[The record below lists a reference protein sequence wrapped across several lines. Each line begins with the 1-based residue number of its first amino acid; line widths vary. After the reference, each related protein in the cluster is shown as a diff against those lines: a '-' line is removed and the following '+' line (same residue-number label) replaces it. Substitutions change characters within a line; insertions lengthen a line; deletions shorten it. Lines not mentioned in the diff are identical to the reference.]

1 MSIPWPFPRGG
12 EREGKVTN
20 PGEDLERESG
30 NNPWALPKWRT
41 RGVYMEIIPLALF

>member
-12 EREGKVTN
+12 EREGKVIN

-30 NNPWALPKWRT
+30 NNPWALPKWK
-41 RGVYMEIIPLALF
+41 GQGKVYGDNPLALF